1 MTFGK
6 ALDALKA
13 GKRVARAGWNGKG
26 MWLLLVN
33 GWTVD
38 VEYETV
44 LHGLL
49 PIPWIGMKT
58 ATADFVPWLASHTDV
73 LAEDWMEVDDA

>member
-1 MTFGK
+1 MNFEQALAELKNGK
-6 ALDALKA
+6 K
-13 GKRVARAGWNGKG
+13 VARAEWQEAG

-38 VEYETV
+38 VEHETV

-49 PIPWIGMKT
+49 PVPWIGMST
-58 ATADFVPWLASHTDV
+58 AALEFVPWQPTHRALLAQ
-73 LAEDWMEVDDA
+73 DWTVIE